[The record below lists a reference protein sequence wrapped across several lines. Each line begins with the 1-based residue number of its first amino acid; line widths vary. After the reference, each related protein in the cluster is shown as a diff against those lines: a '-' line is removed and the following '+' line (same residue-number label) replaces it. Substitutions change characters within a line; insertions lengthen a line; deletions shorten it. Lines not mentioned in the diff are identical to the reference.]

1 MPIKIWRR
9 GGSAESRKV
18 SAGHDLL
25 PQACDGETRRSHL
38 RSAQVSPRKVGAKAE
53 CRGVRN
59 GSRGRTKFRPSRS
72 QRAVQSPQKKSQSR
86 VDTAWSYM
94 RSIVD
99 SVVCVLALVLVV
111 VVVVFGWKRRSVN
124 DVQGTGICKACRR
137 SG

>member
-72 QRAVQSPQKKSQSR
+72 QRAVQSPQKKKP
-86 VDTAWSYM
+86 VPGGY
-94 RSIVD
+94 
-99 SVVCVLALVLVV
+99 CLVV
-111 VVVVFGWKRRSVN
+111 YALDRRQRRLRPRPRPGGRRRSVRLE
-124 DVQGTGICKACRR
+124 KAVRQ
-137 SG
+137 